1 MSIPHLSADD
11 LYWEEIEDARR
22 IPPERK
28 LVLGLELFDRMKELI
43 RAGIRLQ
50 HPGADEQT
58 VHRMLLERLDMARR
72 LENQP

>member
-28 LVLGLELFDRMKELI
+28 LVLGLELFDRTKELI

-50 HPGADEQT
+50 HPDADERT
-58 VHRMLLERLDMARR
+58 VHRMLLKRLDMARQ